1 MCLIVK
7 FSSFQ
12 GTFVETNVFT
22 MEKKITG
29 LTVNIGVIHGK
40 VLGVKVEN
48 RIFKKHQR
56 TFVSVA
62 SRQWP
67 FMNWTEANPIVA
79 VLTGPVKTKATRLSV
94 KMEP

>member
-1 MCLIVK
+1 
-7 FSSFQ
+7 
-12 GTFVETNVFT
+12 

-29 LTVNIGVIHGK
+29 LTVNIEVIHGK
-40 VLGVKVEN
+40 VLSVKEVLGY
-48 RIFKKHQR
+48 FKEHQR
-56 TFVSVA
+56 AFVSVA
-62 SRQWP
+62 NRQWP